1 LPPHQ
6 RPEEWMLWSGGETGP
21 GERAGVLGAE
31 PMKINPSLIV
41 VGVIAGLS
49 LALVKSCADA
59 TSIQSDN
66 DVLRN
71 DTALQGQV
79 IATQAFNFNRFNQVA
94 EHAYRLNSLID
105 TSTEETVIEYREILR
120 REKTCDLP
128 VPADIA
134 GGLLEY
140 AYRLRSSAMHSATS
154 RPDETDDRTFATNS
168 MTYCQAV
175 LWIKPLLAVIE
186 MGNNDLASIRSIEN
200 FRK

>member
-1 LPPHQ
+1 
-6 RPEEWMLWSGGETGP
+6 
-21 GERAGVLGAE
+21 
-31 PMKINPSLIV
+31 MKINPGLI
-41 VGVIAGLS
+41 GILVIAVLTV
-49 LALVKSCADA
+49 ALVKSCSDA
-59 TSIQSDN
+59 SSLQSDN
-66 DVLRN
+66 DVLRSDN
-71 DTALQGQV
+71 SMQGQV

-94 EHAYRLNSLID
+94 EHANRLNSLID

-140 AYRLRSSAMHSATS
+140 AYRLRSSAMHAASNEPDSANDRAVTS
-154 RPDETDDRTFATNS
+154 TP

-186 MGNNDLASIRSIEN
+186 KGNNNLAGIRDIEDI
-200 FRK
+200 RQH